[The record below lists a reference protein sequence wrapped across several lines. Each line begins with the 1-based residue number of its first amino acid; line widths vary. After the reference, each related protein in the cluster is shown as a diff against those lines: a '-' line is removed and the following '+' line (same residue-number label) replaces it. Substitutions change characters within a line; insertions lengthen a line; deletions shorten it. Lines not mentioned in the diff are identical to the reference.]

1 MSSEQ
6 VSRPPRVFGG
16 DDGDLAQH
24 AQRPHRDVFE
34 VADRRGDHEQGA
46 RHVSGGVYCT
56 IGGSCRP
63 KLGRLE
69 TMIAS
74 EPLPHFVDDLL
85 GYLHETHPTYAT
97 LDGVHTHD
105 DLLEDFSRHGID
117 SELHALSGY
126 LRRLDEIQREGLTEV
141 ERLEH
146 RMLTSHL
153 QSRMF
158 ELEDVRTW
166 ERNPQHY
173 SDILASSLAGQALFP
188 FAPAAERARRV
199 LSKLRQTP
207 RLIQAAR
214 DNIKDPPGIFVKVG
228 IETMRG
234 ALKFIEEELPRAFAN
249 VDDLHLLGDLADAQ
263 TEASHAVGAYVQY
276 LEEMAPKA
284 RASFRLGRD
293 RFDQKLRLDEGISIP
308 VDRLL
313 AIATREL
320 KATQEAFK
328 SLAGRMNGGDP
339 LETWARTKAEHPAP
353 GELVNV
359 GREQLAELATFLERQ
374 SIITLPAGEEIT
386 VAPTPDFYRWSF
398 ASMWTP
404 GPFET
409 KPTRAY
415 YYLTDVDPTW
425 PPDRQDEH
433 LRDYNYP
440 TLWSISI
447 HEVYPGHFLHYQ
459 HLRRVESKTRKS
471 IMFAPASFVEG
482 WAHYCEQMMIEAG
495 FGRQEY
501 RVELGQ
507 LAEALIRL
515 ARFVVCIK
523 LHAEDMSVEQGVR
536 FFRDEAFVEEV
547 SARREAERGTFDP
560 TYLVYSVGKLMLL
573 KLRQDYKQQQ
583 GKSFSLRSF
592 HDTLLGQGTA
602 PFWLHRQLLLGGD
615 GGGDVLD

>member
-1 MSSEQ
+1 MS
-6 VSRPPRVFGG
+6 V
-16 DDGDLAQH
+16 
-24 AQRPHRDVFE
+24 
-34 VADRRGDHEQGA
+34 
-46 RHVSGGVYCT
+46 
-56 IGGSCRP
+56 
-63 KLGRLE
+63 
-69 TMIAS
+69 S

-105 DLLEDFSRHGID
+105 DLLEDFSRPAV
-117 SELHALSGY
+117 EAEAHALSGY
-126 LRRLDEIQREGLTEV
+126 LRRLGDINPDGLTGI

-146 RMLTSHL
+146 GMLASHIR
-153 QSRMF
+153 SRMF
-158 ELEDVRTW
+158 ELEEVRTW

-173 SDILASSLAGQALFP
+173 ADIIATSLASQALFTH
-188 FAPAAERARRV
+188 APAPERARRV

-214 DNIKDPPGIFVKVG
+214 DNVKDPPGIFVKVG

-234 ALKFIEEELPRAFAN
+234 VLTFIEQDLPRAFSN

-263 TEASHAVGAYVQY
+263 TEALQAVGAYVES
-276 LEEMAPKA
+276 LEKEIAPRA
-284 RASFRLGRD
+284 RASFRLGREK
-293 RFDQKLRLDEGISIP
+293 FEQKVKLDEGLSVP

-320 KATQEAFK
+320 KATQDAFK
-328 SLAGRMNGGDP
+328 RVAGRMNGGDP
-339 LETWARTKAEHPAP
+339 LETWARMKAGHPAP
-353 GELVNV
+353 GELVAN
-359 GREQLAELATFLERQ
+359 GRDQLNELKTYLERQ
-374 SIITLPAGEEIT
+374 ALITLPPGEPIT
-386 VAPTPDFYRWSF
+386 VAPTPEFYRWSF

-404 GPFET
+404 GPFES
-409 KPTRAY
+409 KPSRAY
-415 YYLTDVDPTW
+415 YYLTDVDRSW
-425 PPDRQDEH
+425 PEDRQQEH

-459 HLRRVESKTRKS
+459 HLRRVESKARKS

-495 FGRQEY
+495 FGREDHG
-501 RVELGQ
+501 VELGQ

-515 ARFVVCIK
+515 VRFIVGIR
-523 LHAEDMSVEQGVR
+523 LHAEDLSVEQGVR
-536 FFRDEAFVEEV
+536 LFREEAYMEEA

-583 GKSFSLRSF
+583 GKAFSLRTF
-592 HDTLLGQGTA
+592 HDTLLGNGTA
-602 PFWLHRQLLLGGD
+602 PFWVHRSLMLGAENGDLLE
-615 GGGDVLD
+615 